1 MSGEGLVACLEKC
14 FAGTC
19 SHFEI
24 VGFCRHQM
32 KATHDTT
39 LDAELL
45 TKEELATK
53 MNLPSTRMVDGL
65 VARRKIPVIR
75 LGHRTVRF
83 RWGDVQTA
91 LDKLTVWDHAA
102 PKGHYGRTDCYA
114 APSRTVTRQPL
125 PGRISKE
132 GK

>member
-1 MSGEGLVACLEKC
+1 MCLEKY

-24 VGFCRHQM
+24 VKFCRQQM
-32 KATHDTT
+32 KTTNDTT
-39 LDAELL
+39 LEAELL
-45 TKEELATK
+45 TKEDLAAK

-65 VARRKIPVIR
+65 VASRKIPAIR

-83 RWGDVQTA
+83 RWSDVQVA

-102 PKGHYGRTDCYA
+102 PKGNYGRTDCHA
-114 APSRTVTRQPL
+114 APSRTGARPPL